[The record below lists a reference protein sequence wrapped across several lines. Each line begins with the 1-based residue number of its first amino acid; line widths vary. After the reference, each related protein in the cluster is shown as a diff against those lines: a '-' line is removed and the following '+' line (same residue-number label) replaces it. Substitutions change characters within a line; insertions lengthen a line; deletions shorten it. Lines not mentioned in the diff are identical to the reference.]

1 MSGEERI
8 GLFSD
13 ALGTPLF
20 NGQLICAYDKWKL
33 GELPVSGCDADPS
46 ALAKYV
52 VALVKKDK
60 PEKELKALCVDQ
72 LDVFLQK
79 ETVGFVDKL
88 FDALSAKN
96 YVPPSEQLVQEA
108 SKQETK
114 PPWQEEKKEIP
125 SLFDEDLVVRR
136 SLLKKSHS
144 PFKVGLGLVD
154 NRNREDKKRDERRRR
169 DFERY
174 SHNRDPYRERYD
186 RRRGRSYSHSPSGNT
201 NRSRSQSKDRTR
213 DHGRSNS
220 TSKEQHKE
228 RSKFELERNEGSE
241 NMYVPSSTSSNSSAE
256 QYFSGGHAAAAST
269 VTVVAPAHHPDNTTE
284 SWSSFYN
291 NHMGTNSF
299 SRNAGPKR
307 RCRDYDEKGFCM
319 RGDLCLFDHGNDPLV
334 VEDVTLPGMIP
345 FPPPPPGLPPPGH
358 QLPPPGHHLPPP
370 LPGPPPNLRL
380 PLIPPPGQPPPPGIH
395 PVTGPHPIP
404 KSNIDGIEVSGTST
418 VPSLPLPGLRPPPL
432 PQYPPYATSESSS
445 FVEVE
450 LHSEIKFT
458 DKQRIIH
465 VHRQDNYEPD
475 GYNPEAPSIT
485 GGARPQYRHYI
496 PRVQTERPNLIGLT
510 SNTMDGCSRVPVKII
525 QAETSATTVMNNNV
539 ARVVI
544 EPESRKRTVVHLD
557 GPPMK
562 KPWMEKPN
570 FNHQNKQGFQKK
582 PPHTYDNTKLEV
594 RKIPREMN
602 TITQLNEH
610 FSKFGTIV
618 NIQVAF
624 GGDPE
629 AALIQ
634 YSQNEEAKRAISST
648 EAVLNNRFIRV
659 YWHRENN
666 GVQQSQQ
673 HQHHHHHQVQSQQS
687 TVLQHSSVHKILN
700 RNQSPGS
707 FVLTNTP
714 RKQRLGS
721 LGGSQQDGTQTSPSQ
736 PGGIGEGS
744 QGPPSST
751 SLVKPGYSAAAVKTT
766 PKSSVTVSKG
776 LEAKEALK
784 KKQEA
789 LKLQQDMRKKKQE
802 MLEKQIEYQKVLI
815 CKLEK
820 NKTMKKEERAKIM
833 KTIKDLTE
841 RISQLRDELK
851 ATSPSTSLPSQLKSK
866 SDAQKEL
873 LDAELDFH
881 KKLNSGEDT
890 TDLRKKLNQ
899 LQLEAARLGIL
910 PGGRGKALL
919 ARGRGRGRGR
929 SVRGRGA
936 QMHMV
941 VDHRPKTL
949 TVFGFTEEEK
959 EELMP
964 HFSKFGEVEDLQD
977 DIPLSVRLTFKS
989 RIEAENAANQGAKFK
1004 GRNLQISWYK
1014 TKAPS
1019 VSTEAEEEE
1028 TKEEEG
1034 SSNQYT
1040 HN

>member
-1 MSGEERI
+1 MIIEN
-8 GLFSD
+8 LD
-13 ALGTPLF
+13 AFRSWLSRALDP
-20 NGQLICAYDKWKL
+20 I
-33 GELPVSGCDADPS
+33 CDADPS

-88 FDALSAKN
+88 FDALSTKN
-96 YVPPSEQLVQEA
+96 YVPRPEQLVQETL
-108 SKQETK
+108 KQDMQPT
-114 PPWQEEKKEIP
+114 WQEREDKKEVP
-125 SLFDEDLVVRR
+125 LYDEDQDGRK

-144 PFKVGLGLVD
+144 PFKPVLGPID
-154 NRNREDKKRDERRRR
+154 TRTRDDKKREERRRR

-174 SHNRDPYRERYD
+174 PHPRDLYRERYD
-186 RRRGRSYSHSPSGNT
+186 RRRGRSYSHSPTKSAS
-201 NRSRSQSKDRTR
+201 RSRSRSRDRTR
-213 DHGRSNS
+213 DLGRSNS
-220 TSKEQHKE
+220 TSREQHKD

-241 NMYVPSSTSSNSSAE
+241 NMYVPSCTSSNSSTE
-256 QYFSGGHAAAAST
+256 QYFSGGHAASGA

-284 SWSSFYN
+284 SWSNFYN
-291 NHMGTNSF
+291 NHTGTNSF
-299 SRNAGPKR
+299 GRNAAPKR

-319 RGDLCLFDHGNDPLV
+319 RGDLCLFDHGNDPLI

-370 LPGPPPNLRL
+370 LPGLPPNLRL
-380 PLIPPPGQPPPPGIH
+380 PPIPPPGQPPPPGIH
-395 PVTGPHPIP
+395 PVSGPHPIP
-404 KSNIDGIEVSGTST
+404 KSGADSIEVSGTST
-418 VPSLPLPGLRPPPL
+418 VHTLPPPGLRPPPL
-432 PQYPPYATSESSS
+432 PQYPPYVTSEY
-445 FVEVE
+445 
-450 LHSEIKFT
+450 
-458 DKQRIIH
+458 
-465 VHRQDNYEPD
+465 NYEPD

-510 SNTMDGCSRVPVKII
+510 SSTMDGPSRVPVKVN
-525 QAETSATTVMNNNV
+525 QAEICIATTASNNV
-539 ARVVI
+539 SRVVI
-544 EPESRKRTVVHLD
+544 EPEPRKRTVVSVD
-557 GPPMK
+557 GPPTK
-562 KPWMEKPN
+562 KPWMENRQN

-582 PPHTYDNTKLEV
+582 TQHTYDNTKLEV

-634 YSQNEEAKRAISST
+634 YSHNEEAKRAISST
-648 EAVLNNRFIRV
+648 AAVLNNRFIRV

-666 GVQQSQQ
+666 GVQHQQQ
-673 HQHHHHHQVQSQQS
+673 HQQVQTQQLAVS
-687 TVLQHSSVHKILN
+687 QHSTVHKILN

-707 FVLTNTP
+707 FVLTNASV
-714 RKQRLGS
+714 KQRLGP
-721 LGGSQQDGTQTSPSQ
+721 LGGSQPDGTQTSSSQ
-736 PGGIGEGS
+736 FGAGGEAS
-744 QGPPSST
+744 QGPPTST
-751 SLVKPGYSAAAVKTT
+751 SLVKAGYSCAVTKTNH
-766 PKSSVTVSKG
+766 KSSVTSGKAI
-776 LEAKEALK
+776 EAKEALR

-802 MLEKQIEYQKVLI
+802 MLEKQIECQKALI

-820 NKTMKKEERAKIM
+820 NKSMKAEERAKIM

-851 ATSPSTSLPSQLKSK
+851 ATSASTSSAPSQLKSK

-899 LQLEAARLGIL
+899 LQVEAARLGIL
-910 PGGRGKALL
+910 PGGRGKTMQT
-919 ARGRGRGRGR
+919 RGRGRGR

-959 EELMP
+959 DELMP
-964 HFSKFGEVEDLQD
+964 HFS
-977 DIPLSVRLTFKS
+977 
-989 RIEAENAANQGAKFK
+989 AANQGAKFK

-1014 TKAPS
+1014 PKAPS
-1019 VSTEAEEEE
+1019 VSTEPEEED
-1028 TKEEEG
+1028 TKEEASEPVDPFFREDDDDEEDDDE
-1034 SSNQYT
+1034 SRSWRR
-1040 HN
+1040 

>member
-1 MSGEERI
+1 S
-8 GLFSD
+8 F
-13 ALGTPLF
+13 AL
-20 NGQLICAYDKWKL
+20 
-33 GELPVSGCDADPS
+33 S
-46 ALAKYV
+46 KYV

-79 ETVGFVDKL
+79 G
-88 FDALSAKN
+88 N
-96 YVPPSEQLVQEA
+96 PSVL
-108 SKQETK
+108 
-114 PPWQEEKKEIP
+114 
-125 SLFDEDLVVRR
+125 
-136 SLLKKSHS
+136 
-144 PFKVGLGLVD
+144 
-154 NRNREDKKRDERRRR
+154 NREDKKRDERRRR

-380 PLIPPPGQPPPPGIH
+380 PLIPPPGQP
-395 PVTGPHPIP
+395 
-404 KSNIDGIEVSGTST
+404 NIDGIEVSGTST

-432 PQYPPYATSESSS
+432 PQYPPYATSEY
-445 FVEVE
+445 
-450 LHSEIKFT
+450 
-458 DKQRIIH
+458 
-465 VHRQDNYEPD
+465 NYEPD

-510 SNTMDGCSRVPVKII
+510 SNTMDGLPVKII

-687 TVLQHSSVHKILN
+687 TVLQHKLLYRFASH
-700 RNQSPGS
+700 
-707 FVLTNTP
+707 
-714 RKQRLGS
+714 
-721 LGGSQQDGTQTSPSQ
+721 
-736 PGGIGEGS
+736 

-1028 TKEEEG
+1028 TKEEVLNCTGHRIAQCSE
-1034 SSNQYT
+1034 
-1040 HN
+1040 

>member
-1 MSGEERI
+1 MIIEN
-8 GLFSD
+8 LD
-13 ALGTPLF
+13 AFRSWLSRALDP
-20 NGQLICAYDKWKL
+20 I
-33 GELPVSGCDADPS
+33 CDADPS

-88 FDALSAKN
+88 FDALSTKN
-96 YVPPSEQLVQEA
+96 YVPRPEQFVQETL
-108 SKQETK
+108 KQDMQPT
-114 PPWQEEKKEIP
+114 WQEREDKKEVP
-125 SLFDEDLVVRR
+125 LYDEDQDGRK

-144 PFKVGLGLVD
+144 PFKPVLGPID
-154 NRNREDKKRDERRRR
+154 PRTRDDKKREERRRR

-174 SHNRDPYRERYD
+174 PHPRDLYRERYD
-186 RRRGRSYSHSPSGNT
+186 RRRGRSYSQSPTKNAS
-201 NRSRSQSKDRTR
+201 RSRSRSRDRTR
-213 DHGRSNS
+213 DLGRSNS
-220 TSKEQHKE
+220 TSREQQQKD

-241 NMYVPSSTSSNSSAE
+241 NMYVPSCTSANSSTE
-256 QYFSGGHAAAAST
+256 QYFSGGHAASSA

-284 SWSSFYN
+284 SWSNFYN
-291 NHMGTNSF
+291 NHTGTNSF
-299 SRNAGPKR
+299 GRNSAPKH

-319 RGDLCLFDHGNDPLV
+319 RGDLCLFDHGNDPLI

-370 LPGPPPNLRL
+370 LPGLPPNLRL
-380 PLIPPPGQPPPPGIH
+380 PPIPPPGQPPPPGIH

-404 KSNIDGIEVSGTST
+404 KNGADAIEVSGTST
-418 VPSLPLPGLRPPPL
+418 VHTLPPPGLRPPPL
-432 PQYPPYATSESSS
+432 PQYPPYVTSEY
-445 FVEVE
+445 
-450 LHSEIKFT
+450 
-458 DKQRIIH
+458 
-465 VHRQDNYEPD
+465 NYEPD

-485 GGARPQYRHYI
+485 GGARPPYRHYI
-496 PRVQTERPNLIGLT
+496 PRVHNERPNLIGLT
-510 SNTMDGCSRVPVKII
+510 SNTMDGPSRVPVKVNQTEICI
-525 QAETSATTVMNNNV
+525 AATTSNSVS
-539 ARVVI
+539 RVVI
-544 EPESRKRTVVHLD
+544 EPESRKRTVVTVD
-557 GPPMK
+557 GPPTK
-562 KPWMEKPN
+562 KPWMDN
-570 FNHQNKQGFQKK
+570 RQSFNHQNKQGFQKK
-582 PPHTYDNTKLEV
+582 TQHTYDNTKLEV

-634 YSQNEEAKRAISST
+634 YSHNEEAKRAISST
-648 EAVLNNRFIRV
+648 AAVLNNRFIRV

-666 GVQQSQQ
+666 GVQHQHQHQQQ
-673 HQHHHHHQVQSQQS
+673 HQQVQTQQLAVS
-687 TVLQHSSVHKILN
+687 QHSTVHKILN
-700 RNQSPGS
+700 RNQNPGP
-707 FVLTNTP
+707 FVLTNP
-714 RKQRLGS
+714 SVKQRLGP
-721 LGGSQQDGTQTSPSQ
+721 LGGSQPDGTQISSSQ
-736 PGGIGEGS
+736 FGAGGEAS
-744 QGPPSST
+744 QGPPTST
-751 SLVKPGYSAAAVKTT
+751 SLIKAGYSSAVTKTNH
-766 PKSSVTVSKG
+766 KSSVTSSKAI
-776 LEAKEALK
+776 EAKEALK

-789 LKLQQDMRKKKQE
+789 IRLQQDMRKKKQE
-802 MLEKQIEYQKVLI
+802 MLEKQIECQKVLI

-820 NKTMKKEERAKIM
+820 NKSMKAEERAKIM

-851 ATSPSTSLPSQLKSK
+851 ATSASTSLAPSQLKSK

-899 LQLEAARLGIL
+899 LQVEAARLGIL
-910 PGGRGKALL
+910 PGGRGKTVQT
-919 ARGRGRGRGR
+919 RGRGRGR

-959 EELMP
+959 DELMP
-964 HFSKFGEVEDLQD
+964 HFSKFGEVEDFQED
-977 DIPLSVRLTFKS
+977 TPLNIRIAFKS

-1014 TKAPS
+1014 PKAPS
-1019 VSTEAEEEE
+1019 VSTEPEEEDP
-1028 TKEEEG
+1028 KEEASEPVDPFFREDDDDEEEDDE
-1034 SSNQYT
+1034 SRSWRR
-1040 HN
+1040 

>member
-1 MSGEERI
+1 MIIEN
-8 GLFSD
+8 LD
-13 ALGTPLF
+13 AFRSWLSRALDP
-20 NGQLICAYDKWKL
+20 I
-33 GELPVSGCDADPS
+33 CDADPS

-88 FDALSAKN
+88 FDALSTKN
-96 YVPPSEQLVQEA
+96 YVPRPEQLVQETL
-108 SKQETK
+108 KQDMQPT
-114 PPWQEEKKEIP
+114 WQEREDKKEVP
-125 SLFDEDLVVRR
+125 LYDEDQDGRK

-144 PFKVGLGLVD
+144 PFKPVLGPID
-154 NRNREDKKRDERRRR
+154 TRTRDDKKREERRRR

-174 SHNRDPYRERYD
+174 PHPRDLYRERYD
-186 RRRGRSYSHSPSGNT
+186 RRRGRSYSHSPTKSAS
-201 NRSRSQSKDRTR
+201 RSRSRSRDRTR
-213 DHGRSNS
+213 DLGRSNS
-220 TSKEQHKE
+220 TSREQHKD

-241 NMYVPSSTSSNSSAE
+241 NMYVPSCTSSNSSTE
-256 QYFSGGHAAAAST
+256 QYFSGGHAASSA

-284 SWSSFYN
+284 SWSNFYN
-291 NHMGTNSF
+291 NHTGTNSF
-299 SRNAGPKR
+299 GRNAAPKR

-319 RGDLCLFDHGNDPLV
+319 RGDLCLFDHGNDPLI

-370 LPGPPPNLRL
+370 LPGLPPNLRL
-380 PLIPPPGQPPPPGIH
+380 PPIPPPGQPPPPGIH
-395 PVTGPHPIP
+395 PVSGPHPIP
-404 KSNIDGIEVSGTST
+404 KSGADSIEVSGAST
-418 VPSLPLPGLRPPPL
+418 VHTLPPPGLRPPPL
-432 PQYPPYATSESSS
+432 PQYPPYVTSEY
-445 FVEVE
+445 
-450 LHSEIKFT
+450 
-458 DKQRIIH
+458 
-465 VHRQDNYEPD
+465 NYEPD

-510 SNTMDGCSRVPVKII
+510 SSTMDGPSRVPVKVN
-525 QAETSATTVMNNNV
+525 QAEICTATTASNNV
-539 ARVVI
+539 SRVVI
-544 EPESRKRTVVHLD
+544 EPEPRKRTVVSVD
-557 GPPMK
+557 GPPTK
-562 KPWMEKPN
+562 KPWLENRQN

-582 PPHTYDNTKLEV
+582 TQHTYDNTKLEV

-634 YSQNEEAKRAISST
+634 YSHNEEAKRAISST
-648 EAVLNNRFIRV
+648 AAVLNNRFIRV

-666 GVQQSQQ
+666 GVQHQQQ
-673 HQHHHHHQVQSQQS
+673 HQQVQTQQLAVS
-687 TVLQHSSVHKILN
+687 QHSTVHKILN

-707 FVLTNTP
+707 FVLTNASV
-714 RKQRLGS
+714 KQRLGP
-721 LGGSQQDGTQTSPSQ
+721 LGGSQPDGTQTSSSQ
-736 PGGIGEGS
+736 FGAGGEAS
-744 QGPPSST
+744 QGPPTST
-751 SLVKPGYSAAAVKTT
+751 SLVKAGYSCAVTKTNH
-766 PKSSVTVSKG
+766 KSSVTSGKAI
-776 LEAKEALK
+776 EAKEALR

-789 LKLQQDMRKKKQE
+789 MKLQQDMRKKKQE
-802 MLEKQIEYQKVLI
+802 MLEKQIECQKVLI

-820 NKTMKKEERAKIM
+820 NKSMKAEERAKIM
-833 KTIKDLTE
+833 KTMKDLTE

-851 ATSPSTSLPSQLKSK
+851 ATSASTSSAPSQLKSK

-899 LQLEAARLGIL
+899 LQVEAARLGIL
-910 PGGRGKALL
+910 PGGRGKTMQT
-919 ARGRGRGRGR
+919 RGRGRGR

-959 EELMP
+959 DELMP
-964 HFSKFGEVEDLQD
+964 HFS
-977 DIPLSVRLTFKS
+977 
-989 RIEAENAANQGAKFK
+989 AANQGAKFK

-1014 TKAPS
+1014 PKAPS
-1019 VSTEAEEEE
+1019 VSTEPEEED
-1028 TKEEEG
+1028 TKEEASEPVDPFFREDDDDEEDDDE
-1034 SSNQYT
+1034 SRSWRR
-1040 HN
+1040 

>member
-1 MSGEERI
+1 MIIEN
-8 GLFSD
+8 LD
-13 ALGTPLF
+13 AFRSWLSRALDP
-20 NGQLICAYDKWKL
+20 I
-33 GELPVSGCDADPS
+33 CDADPS

-88 FDALSAKN
+88 FDALSTKN
-96 YVPPSEQLVQEA
+96 YVPRPELLVQETL
-108 SKQETK
+108 KQDMQPT
-114 PPWQEEKKEIP
+114 WQEREDKKEVP
-125 SLFDEDLVVRR
+125 LYDDDQDGRKT
-136 SLLKKSHS
+136 LLKKSHS
-144 PFKVGLGLVD
+144 PFKPVLGPID
-154 NRNREDKKRDERRRR
+154 TRIRDDKKREERRRR
-169 DFERY
+169 EFERY
-174 SHNRDPYRERYD
+174 PHPRDLYRERYD
-186 RRRGRSYSHSPSGNT
+186 RRRGRSYSHSPTKST
-201 NRSRSQSKDRTR
+201 SRSRSRSRDRTR
-213 DHGRSNS
+213 DLGRSNS
-220 TSKEQHKE
+220 TSREQHKD

-241 NMYVPSSTSSNSSAE
+241 NMYVPSCTSSSSSAE
-256 QYFSGGHAAAAST
+256 QYFSGGHPAPSA

-284 SWSSFYN
+284 SWSNFYN
-291 NHMGTNSF
+291 NHTGTNSF
-299 SRNAGPKR
+299 GRNAAPKR

-319 RGDLCLFDHGNDPLV
+319 RGDLCLFDHGNDPLI

-370 LPGPPPNLRL
+370 LPGLPPNLRL
-380 PLIPPPGQPPPPGIH
+380 PPIPPPGQPPPPGIH
-395 PVTGPHPIP
+395 PVSGPHPIP
-404 KSNIDGIEVSGTST
+404 KSGIDGIEVSGTST
-418 VPSLPLPGLRPPPL
+418 VPTLPPPGLRPPPL
-432 PQYPPYATSESSS
+432 PQYPPYVTSEY
-445 FVEVE
+445 
-450 LHSEIKFT
+450 
-458 DKQRIIH
+458 
-465 VHRQDNYEPD
+465 NYEPD

-510 SNTMDGCSRVPVKII
+510 SSTMDGPSRVAAKVN
-525 QAETSATTVMNNNV
+525 QAEISIVTTTNNNV
-539 ARVVI
+539 SRVVI
-544 EPESRKRTVVHLD
+544 EPESRKRTVVTVD
-557 GPPMK
+557 GPLTK
-562 KPWMEKPN
+562 KPWMENRQN

-582 PPHTYDNTKLEV
+582 TQHTYDNTKLEV

-648 EAVLNNRFIRV
+648 AAVLNNRFIRV

-666 GVQQSQQ
+666 GVQHQ
-673 HQHHHHHQVQSQQS
+673 HQQVQAQQLAVS
-687 TVLQHSSVHKILN
+687 QHSTVHKILN

-707 FVLTNTP
+707 FVLTNTSV
-714 RKQRLGS
+714 KQRLGA
-721 LGGSQQDGTQTSPSQ
+721 LGGSQPDGTQISSNQFGT
-736 PGGIGEGS
+736 GGEAS

-751 SLVKPGYSAAAVKTT
+751 SLVKTGYSSAVTKTNH
-766 PKSSVTVSKG
+766 KSSVTATKA
-776 LEAKEALK
+776 LEAKEAHK

-802 MLEKQIEYQKVLI
+802 MLEKQIECQKVLI

-820 NKTMKKEERAKIM
+820 NKSMKIEERAKIM

-851 ATSPSTSLPSQLKSK
+851 ATSASTSSVPSQLKSK

-899 LQLEAARLGIL
+899 LQVEAARLGIL
-910 PGGRGKALL
+910 PGGRGKAMQT
-919 ARGRGRGRGR
+919 RGRGRGR

-959 EELMP
+959 DELMP
-964 HFSKFGEVEDLQD
+964 HFSKFGEVEDFQAD
-977 DIPLSVRLTFKS
+977 TLSVRLAFKS

-1014 TKAPS
+1014 PKAPS
-1019 VSTEAEEEE
+1019 VSTEPEEEE
-1028 TKEEEG
+1028 TKEEASEPVDPFFREDDDDEEEDDE
-1034 SSNQYT
+1034 SRSWRR
-1040 HN
+1040 

>member
-1 MSGEERI
+1 MIIEN
-8 GLFSD
+8 LD
-13 ALGTPLF
+13 AFRSWLSRALDP
-20 NGQLICAYDKWKL
+20 I
-33 GELPVSGCDADPS
+33 CDADPS

-88 FDALSAKN
+88 FDALSTKN
-96 YVPPSEQLVQEA
+96 YVPRPEQLVQETL
-108 SKQETK
+108 KQDMQPT
-114 PPWQEEKKEIP
+114 WQEREDKKEVP
-125 SLFDEDLVVRR
+125 LYDEDQDGRKP
-136 SLLKKSHS
+136 SLKKSHS
-144 PFKVGLGLVD
+144 PFKPLLGPID
-154 NRNREDKKRDERRRR
+154 TRNRDEKKREERRRR
-169 DFERY
+169 DIER
-174 SHNRDPYRERYD
+174 HPHTRDVYRDRYD
-186 RRRGRSYSHSPSGNT
+186 RRRGRSYSHSPSKT
-201 NRSRSQSKDRTR
+201 KSRSCSRDRNR
-213 DHGRSNS
+213 VLGRSNS
-220 TSKEQHKE
+220 TSRDQHKE
-228 RSKFELERNEGSE
+228 RSKFEMERNEATE
-241 NMYVPSSTSSNSSAE
+241 NIYVPSCTSVSSSAD
-256 QYFSGGHAAAAST
+256 QYYAGGPPAPSA
-269 VTVVAPAHHPDNTTE
+269 VTVVAPVHHPDNTTE
-284 SWSSFYN
+284 SWSNFYN
-291 NHMGTNSF
+291 NHTGTNSF
-299 SRNAGPKR
+299 SRNAAPKR

-319 RGDLCLFDHGNDPLV
+319 RGDLCLFDHGNDPLI

-370 LPGPPPNLRL
+370 LPGLPPSLRL

-395 PVTGPHPIP
+395 SVSGPHPIS
-404 KSNIDGIEVSGTST
+404 KSSIDGIEVSGTGA
-418 VPSLPLPGLRPPPL
+418 VPSLPPPGLRPPPL
-432 PQYPPYATSESSS
+432 PQYPPYASSEY
-445 FVEVE
+445 
-450 LHSEIKFT
+450 
-458 DKQRIIH
+458 
-465 VHRQDNYEPD
+465 NYEPD

-485 GGARPQYRHYI
+485 AGARPQYRHYI

-510 SNTMDGCSRVPVKII
+510 SSTMDGPQRVPTKVN
-525 QAETSATTVMNNNV
+525 QVDACLAATASNN
-539 ARVVI
+539 ASRVVI
-544 EPESRKRTVVHLD
+544 EPESRKRTVVAMD

-562 KPWMEKPN
+562 KFWMEKQP

-582 PPHTYDNTKLEV
+582 IQHAYDNTKLEV

-648 EAVLNNRFIRV
+648 AAVLNNRFIRV

-666 GVQQSQQ
+666 GIQ
-673 HQHHHHHQVQSQQS
+673 HQHEVQAQQLAVSQHN
-687 TVLQHSSVHKILN
+687 TVHKILN
-700 RNQSPGS
+700 RNHSPGS

-714 RKQRLGS
+714 AKQRLGPVS
-721 LGGSQQDGTQTSPSQ
+721 GSQPDGLQPSSNQFVAGGETSQ
-736 PGGIGEGS
+736 VL
-744 QGPPSST
+744 PSST
-751 SLVKPGYSAAAVKTT
+751 SLVKAGYSSSATKTNH
-766 PKSSVTVSKG
+766 KSSVTAHKA
-776 LEAKEALK
+776 LETKEALK

-802 MLEKQIEYQKVLI
+802 MLEKQIECQKVLI

-820 NKTMKKEERAKIM
+820 NKNMKTEERAKIM
-833 KTIKDLTE
+833 KTINDLTG

-851 ATSPSTSLPSQLKSK
+851 ATSASSPTVPSQPKSK

-899 LQLEAARLGIL
+899 LQVEAARLGIL
-910 PGGRGKALL
+910 PGGRGKA
-919 ARGRGRGRGR
+919 AQTRGRGRGR

-959 EELMP
+959 DELNP
-964 HFSKFGEVEDLQD
+964 HFSKYGEVEDFQED
-977 DIPLSVRLTFKS
+977 TPLSVRITFKT
-989 RIEAENAANQGAKFK
+989 RIEAENAANQGTKFK

-1014 TKAPS
+1014 PKAPS
-1019 VSTEAEEEE
+1019 VSTEPEEEE
-1028 TKEEEG
+1028 TKEEASEPVDPFFREDDDDEEEDDE
-1034 SSNQYT
+1034 SRSWRR
-1040 HN
+1040 

>member
-1 MSGEERI
+1 MIIEN
-8 GLFSD
+8 LD
-13 ALGTPLF
+13 AFRSWLSRALDP
-20 NGQLICAYDKWKL
+20 I
-33 GELPVSGCDADPS
+33 CDADPS

-88 FDALSAKN
+88 FDALSTKN
-96 YVPPSEQLVQEA
+96 YVPRPEQLVQA
-108 SKQETK
+108 TIKQDMQPT
-114 PPWQEEKKEIP
+114 WQEREDKKEVP
-125 SLFDEDLVVRR
+125 LYDEEQDGRK
-136 SLLKKSHS
+136 SLLKKGHS
-144 PFKVGLGLVD
+144 PFKPVLGPIETRTRD
-154 NRNREDKKRDERRRR
+154 EKKREERRRR

-174 SHNRDPYRERYD
+174 PHPHPHPRDLYRERYD
-186 RRRGRSYSHSPSGNT
+186 RRRGRSYSHSPTKSAS
-201 NRSRSQSKDRTR
+201 RSRSRSRDRTR
-213 DHGRSNS
+213 DLGRSNS
-220 TSKEQHKE
+220 TSREQHKD

-241 NMYVPSSTSSNSSAE
+241 NIYIPSCTSSNSSTE
-256 QYFSGGHAAAAST
+256 QYFSGAHAAPSA

-284 SWSSFYN
+284 SWSNFYN
-291 NHMGTNSF
+291 NHTGTNSF
-299 SRNAGPKR
+299 GRNAAPKR

-319 RGDLCLFDHGNDPLV
+319 RGDLCLFDHGNDPLI

-345 FPPPPPGLPPPGH
+345 FPPPPPGLPPPAH

-370 LPGPPPNLRL
+370 LPGLPPNLRL
-380 PLIPPPGQPPPPGIH
+380 PPLPPPGQPPPPGIH
-395 PVTGPHPIP
+395 PVSGPHPIP
-404 KSNIDGIEVSGTST
+404 KSGVDSIEVSGTST
-418 VPSLPLPGLRPPPL
+418 VPTLPPPGLRPPPL
-432 PQYPPYATSESSS
+432 PQYPPYVTSEY
-445 FVEVE
+445 
-450 LHSEIKFT
+450 
-458 DKQRIIH
+458 
-465 VHRQDNYEPD
+465 NYEPD

-485 GGARPQYRHYI
+485 GGARPPYRHYI
-496 PRVQTERPNLIGLT
+496 PRIQTERPNLIGLT
-510 SNTMDGCSRVPVKII
+510 SSTMDGPSRVPVKIN
-525 QAETSATTVMNNNV
+525 QAEIALAATTSNNV
-539 ARVVI
+539 SRVVI
-544 EPESRKRTVVHLD
+544 EPESRKRTVVTVD
-557 GPPMK
+557 GPPSK
-562 KPWMEKPN
+562 KPWMENRQN

-582 PPHTYDNTKLEV
+582 TQHTYDNTKLEV

-624 GGDPE
+624 SGDPE

-648 EAVLNNRFIRV
+648 AAVLNNRFIRV

-666 GVQQSQQ
+666 GVQQQS
-673 HQHHHHHQVQSQQS
+673 HQQVQAQQLAVS
-687 TVLQHSSVHKILN
+687 QHSTVHKILN

-707 FVLTNTP
+707 FVLTNATV
-714 RKQRLGS
+714 KQRLGS
-721 LGGSQQDGTQTSPSQ
+721 LVGNPSDGTQTCSSQ
-736 PGGIGEGS
+736 LGAGGEAS
-744 QGPPSST
+744 QGPPTST
-751 SLVKPGYSAAAVKTT
+751 SLVKPGYSTAVTKTNH
-766 PKSSVTVSKG
+766 KSPVTSSKA

-802 MLEKQIEYQKVLI
+802 MLEKQIECQKVLI

-820 NKTMKKEERAKIM
+820 NKSMKADERAKIM

-851 ATSPSTSLPSQLKSK
+851 ATSASTSSAPSQLKSK

-899 LQLEAARLGIL
+899 LQVEAARLGIL
-910 PGGRGKALL
+910 PGGRGKTMQT
-919 ARGRGRGRGR
+919 RGRGRGR

-949 TVFGFTEEEK
+949 TVFGFTQEEK
-959 EELMP
+959 DELMP
-964 HFSKFGEVEDLQD
+964 HFSKFGEVEDFQED
-977 DIPLSVRLTFKS
+977 TPLNVRVAFKS

-1014 TKAPS
+1014 PKAPS
-1019 VSTEAEEEE
+1019 VSTEPEEED
-1028 TKEEEG
+1028 TKEEASEPVDPFFREDDDDEDDDDE
-1034 SSNQYT
+1034 SRSWRR
-1040 HN
+1040 

>member
-1 MSGEERI
+1 MIIEN
-8 GLFSD
+8 LD
-13 ALGTPLF
+13 AFRSWLSRALDP
-20 NGQLICAYDKWKL
+20 I
-33 GELPVSGCDADPS
+33 CDADPS

-88 FDALSAKN
+88 FDALSTKN
-96 YVPPSEQLVQEA
+96 YVPRPEQLVQETL
-108 SKQETK
+108 KQDMQPT
-114 PPWQEEKKEIP
+114 WQEREDKKEIP
-125 SLFDEDLVVRR
+125 LYDEDQDGRKN
-136 SLLKKSHS
+136 LLKKSHS
-144 PFKVGLGLVD
+144 PFKPVLGPVD
-154 NRNREDKKRDERRRR
+154 TRIRDDKKREERRRR

-174 SHNRDPYRERYD
+174 PHPRDLYRERYD
-186 RRRGRSYSHSPSGNT
+186 RHRGRSYSHSPAKST
-201 NRSRSQSKDRTR
+201 SRSRSRSRDRTR
-213 DHGRSNS
+213 DLGRSNS
-220 TSKEQHKE
+220 TSREQHKD

-241 NMYVPSSTSSNSSAE
+241 NMYVPSCTSSSSSTE
-256 QYFSGGHAAAAST
+256 QYFSGGHPAPSA

-284 SWSSFYN
+284 SWSNFYN
-291 NHMGTNSF
+291 NHTGTNSF
-299 SRNAGPKR
+299 GRNTAPKR

-319 RGDLCLFDHGNDPLV
+319 RGDLCLFDHGNDPLI

-370 LPGPPPNLRL
+370 LPGLPPNLRL
-380 PLIPPPGQPPPPGIH
+380 PPIPPPGQPPPPGIH
-395 PVTGPHPIP
+395 PVSGPHPIP

-418 VPSLPLPGLRPPPL
+418 VPTLPPPGLRPPPL
-432 PQYPPYATSESSS
+432 PQYPPYVTSEY
-445 FVEVE
+445 
-450 LHSEIKFT
+450 
-458 DKQRIIH
+458 
-465 VHRQDNYEPD
+465 NYEPD

-510 SNTMDGCSRVPVKII
+510 SSTMDGPSRVPVKVN
-525 QAETSATTVMNNNV
+525 QAEISIATTTSNNV
-539 ARVVI
+539 SRVVI
-544 EPESRKRTVVHLD
+544 EPESRKRTVVTVD

-562 KPWMEKPN
+562 KPWMENRQN

-582 PPHTYDNTKLEV
+582 TQHTYDNTKLEV

-648 EAVLNNRFIRV
+648 AAVLNNRFIRV

-666 GVQQSQQ
+666 GVQHQQ
-673 HQHHHHHQVQSQQS
+673 QQQQQVQTQQLAVS
-687 TVLQHSSVHKILN
+687 QHSTVHKILN

-707 FVLTNTP
+707 FVLTNTSV
-714 RKQRLGS
+714 KQRLGPVV
-721 LGGSQQDGTQTSPSQ
+721 GSQPDGTQTSSNQ
-736 PGGIGEGS
+736 FGTGGEAS
-744 QGPPSST
+744 QGLPSST
-751 SLVKPGYSAAAVKTT
+751 SLVKAGYSSAVTKTNH
-766 PKSSVTVSKG
+766 KSSVTATKA

-802 MLEKQIEYQKVLI
+802 MLEKQIECQKVLI

-820 NKTMKKEERAKIM
+820 NKSMKTEERAKIM

-851 ATSPSTSLPSQLKSK
+851 ATSASTSVPSQLKSK

-899 LQLEAARLGIL
+899 LQVEAARLGIL
-910 PGGRGKALL
+910 PGGRGKPMQT
-919 ARGRGRGRGR
+919 RGRGRGR

-949 TVFGFTEEEK
+949 TIFGFTEEEK
-959 EELMP
+959 DELMP
-964 HFSKFGEVEDLQD
+964 HFSKFGEVEDFQED
-977 DIPLSVRLTFKS
+977 TPLSVRIAFKS

-1014 TKAPS
+1014 PKAPS
-1019 VSTEAEEEE
+1019 VSTEPEEEE
-1028 TKEEEG
+1028 TKEEASEPVDPFFREDDDDEEEDDE
-1034 SSNQYT
+1034 SRSWRR
-1040 HN
+1040 